1 MKSKQVKLLQNQINK
16 LTSDSFDLE
25 AWKSAT
31 EACLIRVF
39 GDTDSRI
46 QQIRELKIDYGSW
59 ALRDAQGDYNPLK
72 TCKKKGEEILLS
84 AIDEIEI
91 LGIPISPETA
101 SSDVVTSFEEVLK
114 VSEMNSLVKILKSY
128 GDEKKQSAELKKLL
142 KSWNVQTKSSI
153 LESIIIKNKKNFQR

>member
-1 MKSKQVKLLQNQINK
+1 MKSKQVKLLQNQIDK

-46 QQIRELKIDYGSW
+46 QQIRDLKIDYGSW

-84 AIDEIEI
+84 AVDEIEI
-91 LGIPISPETA
+91 LGIPISTEAP
-101 SSDVVTSFEEVLK
+101 SSDVVSCFEKELK
-114 VSEMNSLVKILKSY
+114 VAEMKDLVI
-128 GDEKKQSAELKKLL
+128 DEVVAAYAPQAAARLL
-142 KSWNVQTKSSI
+142 AFMVTLDRMSP
-153 LESIIIKNKKNFQR
+153 LLGRAANK

>member
-39 GDTDSRI
+39 GNTDSRI

-101 SSDVVTSFEEVLK
+101 SSDVVSCFEKELK
-114 VSEMNSLVKILKSY
+114 VAEMKDLVSILESHEGNKKLSSEI
-128 GDEKKQSAELKKLL
+128 KKLL
-142 KSWNVQTKSSI
+142 KSWNSDTK
-153 LESIIIKNKKNFQR
+153 ESIFEALIFKFKNNFIQ